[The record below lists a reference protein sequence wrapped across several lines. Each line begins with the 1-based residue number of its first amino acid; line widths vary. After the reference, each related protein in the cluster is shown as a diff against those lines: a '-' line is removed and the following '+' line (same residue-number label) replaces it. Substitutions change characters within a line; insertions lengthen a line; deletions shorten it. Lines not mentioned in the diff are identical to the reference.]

1 MRLRVELGQDDL
13 PGRWWFTVPSL
24 GIVGG
29 GDSRED
35 ALRRAREAIL
45 FTLEGD
51 VRDVDPTA
59 EAAHFDVEVVLPRS
73 A

>member
-1 MRLRVELGQDDL
+1 MRLRVELGRDDI

-35 ALRRAREAIL
+35 ALCSAREAIL

-51 VRDVDPTA
+51 EQDVDPTA
-59 EAAHFDVEVVLPRS
+59 DAAHFDVEVMLPRS